1 MSSRDIIVAEMTIA
15 RIRDIRR
22 RELLEAA
29 LEIVKREGLQAT
41 TLGRIA
47 EQAGASK
54 GIVHHYFKDKNQLI
68 EQTMR
73 YAHSR
78 RREDLVKRL
87 RSARHPGQRLG
98 AVVSVILDEKYF
110 QHGFCRAW
118 ISFKAAT
125 YSSSELAR
133 LHRAIHRREWSN
145 LTHALLSFQARNE
158 ARRTAISIKAVVE
171 GFRFRL
177 AAVPPPDF
185 DSRVPVLQVL
195 GFLKRR
201 VPAYEHASTPPPEQW
216 PAVR

>member
-1 MSSRDIIVAEMTIA
+1 MSLRDIIVVGMTIT

-29 LEIVKREGLQAT
+29 LEIIKRDGLQAT

-54 GIVHHYFKDKNQLI
+54 GIVHHYFKDKDQLI
-68 EQTMR
+68 QETMR

-87 RSARHPGQRLG
+87 HGARNPAQRLE
-98 AVVSVILDEKYF
+98 AAVSVILDEKYF

-118 ISFKAAT
+118 VSFKAAT
-125 YSSSELAR
+125 YSNSQLAR

-145 LTHALLSFQARNE
+145 LTHALYSFQPRSE
-158 ARRTAISIKAVVE
+158 ARKTAVSIKAMVE

-201 VPAYEHASTPPPEQW
+201 VPSYEHTGPAPPEKW
-216 PAVR
+216 PAIH

>member
-1 MSSRDIIVAEMTIA
+1 MSSRDIIVAEMTVA

-29 LEIVKREGLQAT
+29 FEIIKREGLQAAT
-41 TLGRIA
+41 VGRIA
-47 EQAGASK
+47 EQAGAAK
-54 GIVHHYFKDKNQLI
+54 GIVHHYFQDKDQLI
-68 EQTMR
+68 EETMR
-73 YAHSR
+73 HAHSR
-78 RREDLVKRL
+78 RREDLVKLL
-87 RSARHPGQRLG
+87 RSARNPGQRLG

-145 LTHALLSFQARNE
+145 LTNALLSFQARNE
-158 ARRTAISIKAVVE
+158 ARRTAISIKAMVE

-216 PAVR
+216 PTVP

>member
-110 QHGFCRAW
+110 
-118 ISFKAAT
+118 
-125 YSSSELAR
+125 
-133 LHRAIHRREWSN
+133 
-145 LTHALLSFQARNE
+145 
-158 ARRTAISIKAVVE
+158 
-171 GFRFRL
+171 RL
-177 AAVPPPDF
+177 AADMLVSFYSVARPGPSYVFGD
-185 DSRVPVLQVL
+185 
-195 GFLKRR
+195 
-201 VPAYEHASTPPPEQW
+201 
-216 PAVR
+216 